1 MNKVG
6 AKILRTME
14 SELYDLQSSDKL
26 DIKEGFVYKK
36 GQKIDFIRKRVDTE
50 MDDNILLVSPDE
62 IKNCIIYI
70 LEKTFFSP
78 HDELIVSIAKLLG
91 YKHTGPRI
99 QKHLKSLIKE
109 FENDVIVKDDKDYR
123 LK

>member
-1 MNKVG
+1 K
-6 AKILRTME
+6 R
-14 SELYDLQSSDKL
+14 D
-26 DIKEGFVYKK
+26 
-36 GQKIDFIRKRVDTE
+36 QKIDFIRKRVNSDI
-50 MDDNILLVSPDE
+50 DDNIEFISPDE

-91 YKHTGPRI
+91 YQHTGPRI
-99 QKHLKSLIKE
+99 KKYLKSLIKE